1 LTKPSDKPRT
11 DNKKASLLFLIGLVI
26 STAMVWMIK
35 TLGQNYGPFQIVL
48 ARNVVTAACLLPF
61 FAFRFLKSGWLTNFA
76 ARLNPNASP
85 WKLVIRSL
93 LAFGGQ
99 AFGISAIAA
108 LPLAQSQALSFTKGF
123 IVLAL
128 AVMVLREDVGVRRWM
143 AMGLGFI
150 GVLVA
155 VRPGTEFDPA
165 AFYAIASATCFAF
178 ATIVMKQLTAQTDNL
193 TLMTWGSLAQAG
205 LALPFAII
213 WWAPPTPS
221 DWLIMLCLGL
231 VAILIQ
237 NIMLSAYR
245 LGDVSVLSPL
255 DYLRVVTGS
264 ILGFLA
270 FGEVPTLA
278 TIIGAI
284 LIIVANVVA
293 SHQSALVA
301 SKASPTPNKFPA
313 N

>member
-1 LTKPSDKPRT
+1 LTKPNNTSAT

-35 TLGQNYGPFQIVL
+35 TLGQDYSPFQIVL
-48 ARNVVTAACLLPF
+48 ARNIVTAACLLPF
-61 FAFRFLKSGWLTNFA
+61 FVFRFVKSGGMIDIGA
-76 ARLNPNASP
+76 HLNPNASP

-99 AFGISAIAA
+99 AFGIAAIVS

-128 AVMVLREDVGVRRWM
+128 AVTVLREDVGVRRWV

-150 GVLVA
+150 GVLIA
-155 VRPGTEFDPA
+155 VQPGAGFDPA
-165 AFYAIASATCFAF
+165 AFYAIASAVCFAF
-178 ATIVMKQLTAQTDNL
+178 ATIVMKQLTGGTDNL

-205 LALPFAII
+205 LALPFALM
-213 WWAPPTPS
+213 WWVAPTTT

-237 NIMLSAYR
+237 NVMLSAYR

-255 DYLRVVTGS
+255 DYLRVVTGA

-278 TIIGAI
+278 TIIGAV

-293 SHQSALVA
+293 SQQSGQSTLRPDKSVA
-301 SKASPTPNKFPA
+301 N
-313 N
+313 